1 MELRSLSA
9 AHAPLIAALDA
20 EARGPS
26 AWSTDAWLPY
36 LCPPW
41 AFGAFEGEA
50 LLAFAV
56 FQNLVDEAELLF
68 ITVQERARRQN
79 IASLLL
85 VHALEQLHAHGC
97 KNVHLEVSAQNVA
110 AQKLYAARGFTTCG
124 RRANYYRDGSDA
136 VLMQCTLPA
145 PADHVIR

>member
-56 FQNLVDEAELLF
+56 LDRKSTRLNSSHVAISYAVFCLKKKSTATSHN
-68 ITVQERARRQN
+68 
-79 IASLLL
+79 
-85 VHALEQLHAHGC
+85 
-97 KNVHLEVSAQNVA
+97 NVH
-110 AQKLYAARGFTTCG
+110 TTTVT
-124 RRANYYRDGSDA
+124 RKEW
-136 VLMQCTLPA
+136 
-145 PADHVIR
+145 